1 VNKRRVV
8 ITGLGALAPNG
19 NSVSDYW
26 DSLISG
32 RSGINHITSFDTE
45 NLNVKIAGELSN
57 FNPEDHFDRKEI
69 RKLDP
74 FTIYHLVSSKE
85 AISNSGLNEDK
96 LDLNRVGVMIG
107 SGVGGIQ
114 TLEDQHGTYSSRGQR
129 RVSPF
134 FVPRMIANIAAG
146 NLAIKYGFKGPNQ
159 TIISACASGTDAIGL
174 ASRVI
179 QYGDADVMI
188 TGGTEASITGLT
200 ISGFANIKA
209 LSTQNEN
216 PKTASK
222 PFDAMRD
229 GFVLGEGSAS
239 IVLEELSHAKKRNA
253 NILAELVG
261 YGSTDDAFHIT
272 QPSAGGEGAIRAMR
286 NAISDANLSIEN
298 IDYINAHGTST
309 PFNDKTESA
318 AISSLFGS
326 HAKKLKVSSTKSM
339 IGHALG
345 ASGALEAV
353 ACILALQN
361 NILPPTINYKNPDP
375 ECELDYVPNNSQ
387 EFETNLAMSNS
398 FGFGGH
404 NGVILMKKW
413 DGEKN

>member
-1 VNKRRVV
+1 MNKRRVV

-19 NSVSDYW
+19 NSVPQYW
-26 DSLISG
+26 DALING
-32 RSGINHITSFDTE
+32 KSGIAHITAFDTE

-57 FNPEDHFDRKEI
+57 FEPENHFDRKEL
-69 RKLDP
+69 RKIDP
-74 FTIYHLVSSKE
+74 FTVYHMVTSSE
-85 AISNSGLNEDK
+85 AISQAELVENV
-96 LDLNRVGVMIG
+96 DLNRVGVMIG

-114 TLEDQHGTYSSRGQR
+114 TLENQCGVYNARGQR

-146 NLAIKYGFKGPNQ
+146 NLAIKYGFRGPNQ

-174 ASRVI
+174 AARAI
-179 QYGDADVMI
+179 QYGDADVMV

-209 LSTQNEN
+209 LSTRNED
-216 PKTASK
+216 PESASR
-222 PFDAMRD
+222 PFDSERD

-239 IVLEELSHAKKRNA
+239 IILEELSHARQRGVE
-253 NILAELVG
+253 ILGELAG

-272 QPSAGGEGAIRAMR
+272 QPSEGGKGAMRAMENAIR
-286 NAISDANLSIEN
+286 DAGLSIKD

-318 AISSLFGS
+318 AISSLFGE
-326 HAKKLKVSSTKSM
+326 HANKLKVSSTKSM
-339 IGHALG
+339 VGHALG
-345 ASGALEAV
+345 ASGALEAI
-353 ACILALQN
+353 ACIMAIQN
-361 NILPPTINYKNPDP
+361 DIIPPTINYNTPDP
-375 ECELDYVPNNSQ
+375 ECTLDYVPNESQ
-387 EFETNLAMSNS
+387 QVTVNAAISNS

-404 NGVILMKKW
+404 NGVIAIKKW
-413 DGEKN
+413 VED